1 MPLQVKDEGA
11 KTPAKAT
18 EKVVAQAAA
27 KAQTPV
33 AEVDSAVLGSKSAT
47 VAFVA
52 ALGDPSRDDITPA
65 NPEKG
70 IARRVDPTI
79 VGYAF
84 KALEDMQVPDCGTPE
99 NLKDNPM
106 AYVEGQVHGKKAV
119 KAGETFYLTRFETGM
134 LLSPEEFNGRATGG
148 EMPVAV
154 SYTIYG
160 AKGKDGVTAKV
171 SDATRVPSVALRP
184 ANQGMSIKDIA
195 MINVLDFTTE
205 KAENGQTRKKRTIK
219 AGFEKWE
226 SLCKERTVAA
236 RGSRG
241 TSEPKSVRN
250 KNAATFLAIVN
261 SKKA

>member
-1 MPLQVKDEGA
+1 MPLQVKNEGA
-11 KTPAKAT
+11 KAPAAKAT
-18 EKVVAQAAA
+18 EKAVAEATA
-27 KAQTPV
+27 KAQMPV
-33 AEVDSAVLGSKSAT
+33 QEVNPEVLGSKSGT
-47 VAFVA
+47 IAFVA

-70 IARRVDPTI
+70 IERRVDPTI

-84 KALEDMQVPDCGTPE
+84 KALEDMLVPDCGAPE
-99 NLKDNPM
+99 DLKENPM
-106 AYVEGQVHGKKAV
+106 AYVDAHGTKQV
-119 KAGETFYLTRFETGM
+119 KAGDTFYLTRFETGM

-160 AKGKDGVTAKV
+160 AKAKDGSTAKV

-184 ANQGMSIKDIA
+184 AKTGMSIKDIA
-195 MINVLDFTTE
+195 MINVLDFTTT

-219 AGFEKWE
+219 AGFEKWA
-226 SLCKERTVAA
+226 SLCKERTSAPRA
-236 RGSRG
+236 NSGS
-241 TSEPKSVRN
+241 SEAKATRN
-250 KNAATFLAIVN
+250 RNAATFLAIVN